1 MFVAV
6 TIAMLVFTAAMPI
19 TVRNRHMSTV
29 GRHEWIVNNT
39 VHQWNPK
46 ETAIVVVDMWNVHW
60 CHTATTR
67 VGEIAI
73 PMNQTLTAARNAGI
87 HIVFAPSDVT
97 SFYDNTE
104 VRRRTLALPNVSLP
118 TSTPHSAPAF
128 PLDTST
134 NGGCDATAPI
144 ESPWTRQISSLA
156 IDESVDYLIAADLP
170 RNSDAGTYELNNIIH
185 KEGIKNLLY
194 MGVHEN
200 MCIMARPFAI
210 QKWIEFGWPSDQIAV
225 VRELVDV
232 MLGDSHCFRRKVLG
246 IFGINVRI

>member
-1 MFVAV
+1 M
-6 TIAMLVFTAAMPI
+6 
-19 TVRNRHMSTV
+19 
-29 GRHEWIVNNT
+29 
-39 VHQWNPK
+39 
-46 ETAIVVVDMWNVHW
+46 
-60 CHTATTR
+60 
-67 VGEIAI
+67 
-73 PMNQTLTAARNAGI
+73 
-87 HIVFAPSDVT
+87 
-97 SFYDNTE
+97 
-104 VRRRTLALPNVSLP
+104 PNVSLP

-232 MLGDSHCFRRKVLG
+232 MYATSLPPRPHPSSTIFCFLFQCLLTCGITVTHCIPQVHPERLSVCCSRRRLGDSHCFRRKVLG